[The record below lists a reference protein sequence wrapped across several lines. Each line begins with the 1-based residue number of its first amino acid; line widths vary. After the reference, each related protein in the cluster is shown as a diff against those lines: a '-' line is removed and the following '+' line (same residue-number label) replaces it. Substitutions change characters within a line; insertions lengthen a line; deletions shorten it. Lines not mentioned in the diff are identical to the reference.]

1 MRKTMLLLA
10 VFGLIGSLWA
20 ADPIIGT
27 WKLNVDKS
35 KGSPDATSKRTTL
48 PTTVVYREVEGN
60 LIEMSDGSP
69 ASDKWTWPSQGGV
82 ASRKPPLAE
91 NMLYVETLIEP
102 GHWYVTI
109 MRDGKQT
116 GSYHKIVDKDGKTL
130 RQTLKYLLPDGKLL
144 EVLMIYDRQ

>member
-1 MRKTMLLLA
+1 MRKAMLFLTVFALA
-10 VFGLIGSLWA
+10 GSLWA

-27 WKLNVDKS
+27 WKLNHDKS
-35 KGSPDATSKRTTL
+35 KGSSDATSKQTTP

-69 ASDKWTWPSQGGV
+69 ASEKWTWPSQGGV
-82 ASRKPPLAE
+82 VSRKPPLAE

-109 MRDGKQT
+109 MRDGKQA
-116 GSYHKIVDKDGKTL
+116 GFYQKIVEKDGKTL
-130 RQTLKYLLPDGKLL
+130 RQTLKYLLPEGKLI
-144 EVLMIYDRQ
+144 EVLTIYDRQ

>member
-1 MRKTMLLLA
+1 MKRVMFLLA
-10 VFGLIGSLWA
+10 VFGLAASLLA

-35 KGSPDATSKRTTL
+35 KGSPAATSKRTTL
-48 PTTVVYREVEGN
+48 PTTAVYREVDGN

-69 ASDKWTWPSQGGV
+69 TSDKWTWPSQGGV
-82 ASRKPPLAE
+82 VSRKPPLAE

-109 MRDGKQT
+109 MRDGKQI
-116 GSYHKIVDKDGKTL
+116 GSYQKIVDKDGKTL
-130 RQTLKYLLPDGKLL
+130 RQTLKYLLPEAKLL
-144 EVLMIYDRQ
+144 EVLMMYDKQ